1 MSSNSNQGSR
11 GSALVITLIVVGVVA
26 IIGAVAYTLLSK
38 NGNGGV
44 GNIFGS
50 SKTATSPG
58 DIKSLLTEAKAGKF
72 DVKCTYTTTGNDSI
86 DSTIYMSGAKK
97 LRVDTPIN
105 GKPGHLIRIDN
116 SAYLWADGDSNGSK
130 LPMTDKGEGSKY
142 TPDEFSKKASDYKMK
157 CESVSS
163 LSDSLFS
170 LPSGVS
176 FVDFNAELQGSSS
189 YGN

>member
-1 MSSNSNQGSR
+1 MSSQSHQSSR
-11 GSALVITLIVVGVVA
+11 GSALVVILVVIGVVG
-26 IIGAVAYTLLSK
+26 IIGAVAYVLLNK
-38 NGNGGV
+38 NGGGV

-50 SKTATSPG
+50 TKTATSPG
-58 DIKSLLTEAKAGKF
+58 DIKSLLTEAKSGKF
-72 DVKCTYTTTGNDSI
+72 DAKCTYNTSGGDKPA

-105 GKPGHLIRIDN
+105 GKPGHLIRIDD
-116 SAYLWADGDSNGSK
+116 SAYLWADGDTNGSK
-130 LPMTDKGEGSKY
+130 LPITDKGESSKY
-142 TPDEFSKKASDYKMK
+142 TPDEFSKKAKDYRMT

-163 LSDSLFS
+163 LSDSLFN

-176 FVDFNAELQGSSS
+176 FVDFNAQLQSSSS